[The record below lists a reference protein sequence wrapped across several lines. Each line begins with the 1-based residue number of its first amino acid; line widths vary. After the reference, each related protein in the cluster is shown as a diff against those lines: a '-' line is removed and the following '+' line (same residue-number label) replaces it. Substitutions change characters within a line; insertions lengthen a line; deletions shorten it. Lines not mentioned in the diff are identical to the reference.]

1 MKDELDEK
9 DCISVLEDLAFEC
22 NRAVDMIDDLEGRS
36 PSYLGGIV
44 RGAERLLLDAWRILS
59 GREGRNN
66 D

>member
-1 MKDELDEK
+1 MKGEIYDD

-22 NRAVDMIDDLEGRS
+22 NRAVDMIDGLEGRS

-44 RGAERLLLDAWRILS
+44 RGAERLLLDVWRILS